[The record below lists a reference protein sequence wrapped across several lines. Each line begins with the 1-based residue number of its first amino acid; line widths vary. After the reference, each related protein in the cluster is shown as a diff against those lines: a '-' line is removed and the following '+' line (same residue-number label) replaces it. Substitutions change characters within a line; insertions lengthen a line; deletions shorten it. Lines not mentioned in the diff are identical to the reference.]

1 MTQAIRSPNASS
13 EPIKSFERV
22 DSGVALKT
30 SSTPERCKVF
40 SFGDYL
46 APIAQAPAR
55 HVGIGELIARWEGAP
70 DRRAAIA
77 RARGWVADTFHAED
91 GITVR
96 TLRMRKGL
104 SQQQLATLV
113 STSQPH
119 IARIEGGVDN
129 LNIDTCRRLA
139 RALDVD
145 LNALDAALLQ
155 QQKNNNNNSEKS
167 AP

>member
-1 MTQAIRSPNASS
+1 MTHAIRFPNASS
-13 EPIKSFERV
+13 EPIRSFERV

-30 SSTPERCKVF
+30 SSTPELCKVF

-46 APIAQAPAR
+46 VPMAQAPVR
-55 HVGIGELIARWEGAP
+55 HAGISELVAKWEEVP

-77 RARGWVADTFHAED
+77 RARAWVADTLHAGD
-91 GITVR
+91 GVTVR

-104 SQQQLATLV
+104 SQQQLAAV
-113 STSQPH
+113 IGTSQPH
-119 IARIEGGVDN
+119 IARIERGVDN

-155 QQKNNNNNSEKS
+155 QQKNNDGKS
-167 AP
+167 TP

>member
-1 MTQAIRSPNASS
+1 MTHAIRSPNASS

-30 SSTPERCKVF
+30 SSAPEPCKVF

-46 APIAQAPAR
+46 APMAQAPAR
-55 HVGIGELIARWEGAP
+55 HVGISQLVAKWEGSL

-91 GITVR
+91 GVTVR

-104 SQQQLATLV
+104 SQQQLAALV
-113 STSQPH
+113 GTSQPY
-119 IARIEGGVDN
+119 IARLEGGADN

-139 RALDVD
+139 HALNVD

-155 QQKNNNNNSEKS
+155 QQKNNNDKS
-167 AP
+167 TL